1 MKKKNSSTSNIK
13 SKKINY
19 LYWFI
24 YSTAS
29 RIYQKLIYGLRC
41 DNKEF
46 KEKCKKSGAIV
57 VYNHVS
63 NKDHFT
69 STAAFKGRHVHYV
82 ITKYF
87 YFNKFLSH
95 FLNHVNAIPKDQFSA
110 DMASIK
116 LMKRATDH
124 NHIVAI
130 APAGQVSVH
139 GGLIFVDEGI
149 VKLVRLCKTDVF
161 ALQIRGNYLAHPKWS
176 LSKRKAK
183 VRTKFVS
190 VIDKDEIKSLTD
202 QEIYTRICKSIDVSD
217 IREQKENKIKIK
229 GKARALGIENILY
242 VCPKCKSEFKMTSS
256 GHYFWCEECGNKI
269 YLDQYGLMQPASENN
284 IMFENEEEWYKWENN
299 LLLDEVRNNKLHI
312 EHEMTMYRNHRDEW
326 KMEEFATGILTLT
339 NNAFIF
345 DGTDLNGNHYH
356 KEFALERIFQ
366 LPWKPNS
373 HFEINGDEDGKFKL
387 ISKKQPNVVVK
398 YVQAIDALRIYTHK
412 K

>member
-1 MKKKNSSTSNIK
+1 MNKKSNSNSNIK
-13 SKKINY
+13 IKKTNY

-29 RIYQKLIYGLRC
+29 KIYQKLIYGLKC
-41 DNKEF
+41 NDKEF

-69 STAAFKGRHVHYV
+69 STASFKNRHAHYV
-82 ITKYF
+82 ITKHF

-95 FLNHVNAIPKDQFSA
+95 FLNNVSAIPKDQFSA

-116 LMKRATDH
+116 LMKRATDD

-139 GGLIFVDEGI
+139 GGIIFIDEGI

-176 LSKRKAK
+176 LSKRRAK
-183 VRTKFVS
+183 VRTKFVH
-190 VIDKDEIKSLTD
+190 VIDKNEIKELSD
-202 QEIYTRICKSIDVSD
+202 EEIYQRICNSIDISD

-229 GKARALGIENILY
+229 GKSRALGIENILY
-242 VCPKCKSEFKMTSS
+242 VCPKCRSEFKITSS

-269 YLDQYGLMQPASENN
+269 YLDQYGLMNPASDNN

-299 LLLDEVRNNKLHI
+299 LLLNEIKNNNLHI
-312 EHEMTMYRNHRDEW
+312 ENEMTMYRNYNDEW
-326 KMEEFATGILTLT
+326 KMEEFATGKLTLT
-339 NNAFIF
+339 NETFIF
-345 DGTDLNGNHYH
+345 DGKDLNGNQYH

-373 HFEINGDEDGKFKL
+373 HFEINGDEDGKFKF
-387 ISKKQPNVVVK
+387 ISKIQPNIVVK
-398 YVQAIDALRIYTHK
+398 YVQAIDALRIYKNK